1 MAHVGWALQ
10 QHPAGPGREEELVL
24 RWLEPTLSGSRG
36 GLMWGVESVS
46 KAQQRVG
53 MLLEPMLEGGMALIE
68 GKVDSPLPS
77 LL

>member
-1 MAHVGWALQ
+1 MV
-10 QHPAGPGREEELVL
+10 P

-36 GLMWGVESVS
+36 GLMWRVESVS
-46 KAQQRVG
+46 KAQLMVG
-53 MLLEPMLEGGMALIE
+53 VLLEPMLEGGMELIE